1 MQETSSR
8 DEILKNVVGVIEEIN
23 GPIAIVKDVRNLK
36 MMEVV
41 KVSKHLLI
49 GEVISLNGEKAIV
62 QIYENTSGVRP
73 GDYVYGT
80 GEPLSV
86 ELGPGLLSKIY
97 DGIQRPLDEIY
108 EYGIFIPRGIDLPPL
123 NRGRKW
129 SFKPL
134 VKEGDILH
142 GGAIIGEVP
151 ETSRIIHR
159 ILVPPDKAGKVVF
172 IASEG
177 EYKVDDVICVLE
189 DPVRGRQELKMYH
202 KWPVKI
208 PRPINNKYIPSEAMF
223 TGQRVIDFLF
233 PISRGGT
240 ASIPGGFGTGKTV
253 IQHQLARWSDAD
265 IIIYVGCGE
274 RGNEITEVLED
285 FPKLVDPKTGKPLM
299 ERTVIIANTSNM
311 PVTAREASI
320 YTGITIGEYFRD
332 MGYNV
337 ALMADSTSRW
347 AEALRELSGRLEEM
361 PAEESF
367 PAYLGSR
374 LAAFYERAGYVETLS
389 KQKGSL
395 TIIGAVSPAGG
406 DFSEPVTQN
415 TKRFTKCFWA
425 LDKSLASQRHFPSI
439 NWMLSYSFYVDT
451 VSEWWSK
458 IDPEYKKIRQRIM
471 DLLIREDRLLK
482 IVKIIGLD
490 ALPQSERLILEICR
504 VIRIGFLQQVAYD
517 KIDSYCSPQ
526 KQIKMAKLILKLYD
540 LTHDLVVNY
549 RVPVSEIQNLKSI
562 SEIMRIKIEV
572 PNDQLEKIDEIEKLL
587 VSEVETI
594 RERYS

>member
-1 MQETSSR
+1 MAENVK
-8 DEILKNVVGVIEEIN
+8 DKVKENVVGVIEEIN
-23 GPIAIVKDVRNLK
+23 GPIAIVKDVKNLK

-41 KVSKHLLI
+41 KVSQHLLI
-49 GEVISLNGEKAIV
+49 GEVISLSGDKAII
-62 QIYENTSGVRP
+62 QIYENTSGVKP

-86 ELGPGLLSKIY
+86 ELGPGILSKIY

-108 EYGIFIPRGIDLPPL
+108 EYGIFIPRGIDLPAL
-123 NRGRKW
+123 NRLKKW
-129 SFKPL
+129 HFKPI

-151 ETSRIIHR
+151 ETTRIVHK
-159 ILVPPDKAGKVVF
+159 ILVPPDRAGKVIY
-172 IASEG
+172 IAQEG
-177 EYKVDDVICVLE
+177 EYYVEDTICVLE

-208 PRPINNKYIPSEAMF
+208 PRPINEKYIPSEAMF

-233 PISRGGT
+233 PIARGGT

-253 IQHQLARWSDAD
+253 TQHQLSRWSDAD

-361 PAEESF
+361 PAEEGF

-374 LAAFYERAGYVETLS
+374 LAAFYERAGFVNTLS
-389 KQKGSL
+389 GNKGSL
-395 TIIGAVSPAGG
+395 TVIGAVSPAGG

-439 NWMLSYSFYVDT
+439 NWMQSYSFYIDMVA
-451 VSEWWSK
+451 EWWNK
-458 IDPEYKKIRQRIM
+458 VDPEYKQIRQRIM
-471 DLLIREDRLLK
+471 DILIKEDRLQK
-482 IVKIIGLD
+482 IVKIVGLD
-490 ALPQSERLILEICR
+490 AIPQSEKLVLEIAR
-504 VIRIGFLQQVAYD
+504 VIRLGFLQQIAYD
-517 KIDSYCSPQ
+517 PIDSYCSPE
-526 KQIKMAKLILKLYD
+526 KQVKMARIILKLYD
-540 LTHDLVVNY
+540 LTHDLVVSY
-549 RVPVSEIQNLKSI
+549 KVPVSEIQNMKSI
-562 SEIMRIKIEV
+562 AEIMRIKIEI
-572 PNDQLEKIDEIEKLL
+572 PNNELDKIDQIESRL
-587 VSEVETI
+587 VKEVEEI
-594 RERYS
+594 KQRYS

>member
-1 MQETSSR
+1 MAENVK
-8 DEILKNVVGVIEEIN
+8 DKVKENVVGVIEEIN
-23 GPIAIVKDVRNLK
+23 GPIAIVKDVKNLK

-41 KVSKHLLI
+41 KVSQHLLI
-49 GEVISLNGEKAIV
+49 GEVISLSGDKAII
-62 QIYENTSGVRP
+62 QIYENTSGVKP

-86 ELGPGLLSKIY
+86 ELGPGILSKIY

-108 EYGIFIPRGIDLPPL
+108 EYGIFIPRGIDLPAL
-123 NRGRKW
+123 NRLKKW
-129 SFKPL
+129 HFKPI

-151 ETSRIIHR
+151 ETTRIVHK
-159 ILVPPDKAGKVVF
+159 ILVPPDRAGKVIY
-172 IASEG
+172 IAQEG
-177 EYKVDDVICVLE
+177 EYYVEDTICVLE

-208 PRPINNKYIPSEAMF
+208 PRPINEKYIPSEAMF

-233 PISRGGT
+233 PIARGGT

-253 IQHQLARWSDAD
+253 TQHQLSRWSDAD

-361 PAEESF
+361 PAEEGF

-374 LAAFYERAGYVETLS
+374 LAAFYERAGFVNTLS
-389 KQKGSL
+389 GNKGSL
-395 TIIGAVSPAGG
+395 TVIGAVSPAGG

-439 NWMLSYSFYVDT
+439 NWMQSYSFYIDMVA
-451 VSEWWSK
+451 EWWNK
-458 IDPEYKKIRQRIM
+458 VDPEYKQIRQRIM
-471 DLLIREDRLLK
+471 DILIKEDRLQK
-482 IVKIIGLD
+482 IVKIVGLD
-490 ALPQSERLILEICR
+490 AIPQSEKLVLEIAR
-504 VIRIGFLQQVAYD
+504 VIRLGFLQQIAYD
-517 KIDSYCSPQ
+517 PIDSYCSPE
-526 KQIKMAKLILKLYD
+526 KQVKMARIILKLYD
-540 LTHDLVVNY
+540 LTHDLVVSY
-549 RVPVSEIQNLKSI
+549 KVPVNEIQNMKSI
-562 SEIMRIKIEV
+562 AEIMRIKIEI
-572 PNDQLEKIDEIEKLL
+572 PNNELDKIDQIESRL
-587 VSEVETI
+587 VKEVEEI
-594 RERYS
+594 KQRYS

>member
-1 MQETSSR
+1 MSEVIVSK
-8 DEILKNVVGVIEEIN
+8 ILENVVGVIEEIN

-41 KVSKHLLI
+41 KVSKELLI
-49 GEVISLNGEKAIV
+49 GEVISLSGDKAIV
-62 QIYENTSGVRP
+62 QIYENTSGVKP
-73 GDYVYGT
+73 GDFVYGT

-108 EYGIFIPRGIDLPPL
+108 EYGIFIPRGVDLPSL
-123 NRGRKW
+123 NRERKW
-129 SFKPL
+129 SFKPC
-134 VKEGDILH
+134 VSEGDILR

-151 ETSRIIHR
+151 ETSRIVHR
-159 ILVPPDKAGKVVF
+159 IIVPPDKAGKVVF
-172 IASEG
+172 IAKEG
-177 EYKVDDVICVLE
+177 EYRVDDIVCVLD
-189 DPVRGRQELKMYH
+189 DPVLGRQELKMYH
-202 KWPVKI
+202 KWPVKVA
-208 PRPINNKYIPSEAMF
+208 RPFNSKYIPSEAMF

-233 PISRGGT
+233 PIARGGT

-253 IQHQLARWSDAD
+253 TQHQLARWSDAD

-361 PAEESF
+361 PAEEGF

-374 LAAFYERAGYVETLS
+374 LAAFYERAGFVETLNNL
-389 KQKGSL
+389 KGSL

-439 NWMLSYSFYVDT
+439 NWMQSYSFYVDT
-451 VSEWWSK
+451 VAEWWSK
-458 IDPEYKKIRQRIM
+458 VDPDYKNVRQRIM
-471 DLLIREDRLLK
+471 DILIREDRLQK
-482 IVKIIGLD
+482 IVKIVGLD
-490 ALPQSERLILEICR
+490 ALPQSERLILEIAR
-504 VIRIGFLQQVAYD
+504 VIKVGFLQQVAYD

-526 KQIKMAKLILKLYD
+526 KQIKMAKLILTLYD
-540 LTHDLVVNY
+540 LTHELVVNY
-549 RVPVSEIQNLKSI
+549 KVPVSEIQNMKVI
-562 SEIMRIKIEV
+562 SEIMRMKIEV
-572 PNDQLEKIDEIEKLL
+572 PNDQIEIIDEIEKNL
-587 VSEVETI
+587 VREVESMK
-594 RERYS
+594 EKYS

>member
-1 MQETSSR
+1 MPESVKS
-8 DEILKNVVGVIEEIN
+8 DVKGNVVGVIEEIN
-23 GPIAIVKDVRNLK
+23 GPIAIVKEVRNLK

-49 GEVISLNGEKAIV
+49 GEVISLTEDKAVI
-62 QIYENTSGVRP
+62 QIYENTSGVKP

-86 ELGPGLLSKIY
+86 ELGPGMLAKIY

-108 EYGIFIPRGIDLPPL
+108 EYGIFIPRGVDLPPL
-123 NRGRKW
+123 NRKRTW
-129 SFKPL
+129 HFKPL

-151 ETSRIIHR
+151 ETSRITHR
-159 ILVPPDKAGKVVF
+159 ILVPPDKAGKVVY
-172 IASEG
+172 IADEG
-177 EYKVDDVICVLE
+177 DYRVEDIICVLE
-189 DPVRGRQELKMYH
+189 DPVSGKHELKMYH
-202 KWPVKI
+202 KWPVKVA
-208 PRPINNKYIPSEAMF
+208 RPVNYKYIPQEPMF

-233 PISRGGT
+233 PIARGGT

-253 IQHQLARWSDAD
+253 TQHQLARWSDAD

-285 FPKLVDPKTGKPLM
+285 FPKLVDPTTGKPLM

-361 PAEESF
+361 PAEEGF

-374 LAAFYERAGYVETLS
+374 LAAFYERAGFVETLS
-389 KQKGSL
+389 HRKGSL
-395 TIIGAVSPAGG
+395 SIIGAVSPAGG

-439 NWMLSYSFYVDT
+439 NWMQSYSFYIDT
-451 VSEWWSK
+451 VGEWWSQ
-458 IDPEYKKIRQRIM
+458 IDPDYKEVRQKIM
-471 DLLIREDRLLK
+471 DILIREDRLQK

-490 ALPQSERLILEICR
+490 ALPQSERLVLEIAR
-504 VIRIGFLQQVAYD
+504 VIRVGFLQQFAYD
-517 KIDSYCSPQ
+517 KIDSYCSPK
-526 KQIKMAKLILKLYD
+526 KQIRMAKLILKLYD

-549 RVPVSEIQNLKSI
+549 RVPVSEIQNMKSI
-562 SEIMRIKIEV
+562 SEIMRVKIEI
-572 PNDQLEKIDEIEKLL
+572 PNDQVEKIDEVEKML
-587 VSEVETI
+587 VDEVEAM

>member
-1 MQETSSR
+1 MAENVK
-8 DEILKNVVGVIEEIN
+8 DKVKENVVGVIEEIN
-23 GPIAIVKDVRNLK
+23 GPIAIVKDVKNLK

-41 KVSKHLLI
+41 KVSQHLLI
-49 GEVISLNGEKAIV
+49 GEVISLSGDKAII
-62 QIYENTSGVRP
+62 QIYENTSGVKP

-86 ELGPGLLSKIY
+86 ELGPGILSKIY

-108 EYGIFIPRGIDLPPL
+108 EYGIFIPRGIDLPAL
-123 NRGRKW
+123 NRLKKW
-129 SFKPL
+129 HFKPI

-151 ETSRIIHR
+151 ETTRIVHK
-159 ILVPPDKAGKVVF
+159 ILVPPDRAGKVIY
-172 IASEG
+172 IAQEG
-177 EYKVDDVICVLE
+177 EYYVEDTICVLE
-189 DPVRGRQELKMYH
+189 DPVRGKQELKMYH

-208 PRPINNKYIPSEAMF
+208 PRPINEKYIPSEAMF

-233 PISRGGT
+233 PIARGGT

-253 IQHQLARWSDAD
+253 TQHQLSRWSDAD

-361 PAEESF
+361 PAEEGF

-374 LAAFYERAGYVETLS
+374 LAAFYERAGFVNTLS
-389 KQKGSL
+389 GNKGSL
-395 TIIGAVSPAGG
+395 TVIGAVSPAGG

-439 NWMLSYSFYVDT
+439 NWMQSYSFYIDMVA
-451 VSEWWSK
+451 EWWNK
-458 IDPEYKKIRQRIM
+458 VDPEYKQIRQRIM
-471 DLLIREDRLLK
+471 DILIKEDRLQK
-482 IVKIIGLD
+482 IVKIVGLD
-490 ALPQSERLILEICR
+490 AIPQSEKLVLEIAR
-504 VIRIGFLQQVAYD
+504 VIRLGFLQQIAYD
-517 KIDSYCSPQ
+517 PIDSYCSPE
-526 KQIKMAKLILKLYD
+526 KQVKMARIILKLYD
-540 LTHDLVVNY
+540 LTHDLVVSY
-549 RVPVSEIQNLKSI
+549 KVPVSEIQNMKSI
-562 SEIMRIKIEV
+562 AEIMRIKIEI
-572 PNDQLEKIDEIEKLL
+572 PNNELDKIDQIESRL
-587 VSEVETI
+587 VKEVEEI
-594 RERYS
+594 KQRYS

>member
-1 MQETSSR
+1 MAENVK
-8 DEILKNVVGVIEEIN
+8 DKVKENVVGVIEEIN
-23 GPIAIVKDVRNLK
+23 GPIAIVKDVKNLK

-41 KVSKHLLI
+41 KVSQHLLI
-49 GEVISLNGEKAIV
+49 GEVISLSGDKAII
-62 QIYENTSGVRP
+62 QIYENTSGVKP

-86 ELGPGLLSKIY
+86 ELGPGILSKIY

-108 EYGIFIPRGIDLPPL
+108 EYGIFIPRGIDLPAL
-123 NRGRKW
+123 NRLKKW
-129 SFKPL
+129 HFKPI

-151 ETSRIIHR
+151 ETTRIVHK
-159 ILVPPDKAGKVVF
+159 ILVPPDRAGKVIY
-172 IASEG
+172 IAQEG
-177 EYKVDDVICVLE
+177 EYYVEDTICVLE

-208 PRPINNKYIPSEAMF
+208 PRPINEKYIPSEAMF

-233 PISRGGT
+233 PIARGGT

-253 IQHQLARWSDAD
+253 TQHQLSRWSDAD

-361 PAEESF
+361 PAEEGF

-374 LAAFYERAGYVETLS
+374 LAAFYERAGFVNTLS
-389 KQKGSL
+389 GNKGSL
-395 TIIGAVSPAGG
+395 TVIGAVSPAGG

-439 NWMLSYSFYVDT
+439 NWMQSYSFYIDMVA
-451 VSEWWSK
+451 EWWSK
-458 IDPEYKKIRQRIM
+458 VDPEYKQIRQRIM
-471 DLLIREDRLLK
+471 DILIKEDRLQK
-482 IVKIIGLD
+482 IVKIVGLD
-490 ALPQSERLILEICR
+490 AIPQSEKLVLEIAR
-504 VIRIGFLQQVAYD
+504 VIRLGFLQQIAYD
-517 KIDSYCSPQ
+517 PIDSYCSPE
-526 KQIKMAKLILKLYD
+526 KQVKMARIILKLYD
-540 LTHDLVVNY
+540 LTHDLVVSY
-549 RVPVSEIQNLKSI
+549 KVPVSEIQNMKSI
-562 SEIMRIKIEV
+562 AEIMRIKIEI
-572 PNDQLEKIDEIEKLL
+572 PNNELDKIDQIESRL
-587 VSEVETI
+587 VKEVEEI
-594 RERYS
+594 KQRYS

>member
-1 MQETSSR
+1 MSQVVST
-8 DEILKNVVGVIEEIN
+8 DITQNIVGVIEEIN
-23 GPIAIVKDVRNLK
+23 GPIAVVRDVRNLK

-49 GEVISLNGEKAIV
+49 GEVISVSGEKATI
-62 QIYENTSGVRP
+62 QIYENTAGVRP

-86 ELGPGLLSKIY
+86 ELGPGLISKIY

-108 EYGIFIPRGIDLPPL
+108 EYGIFIPRGVDLPSL
-123 NRGRKW
+123 NRERRW
-129 SFKPL
+129 YFKPL
-134 VKEGDILH
+134 VRERESLR
-142 GGAIIGEVP
+142 GGSVIGEVA
-151 ETSRIIHR
+151 ETTRISHK
-159 ILVPPDKAGKVVF
+159 ILVPPDKAGTVIY
-172 IASEG
+172 IANEG
-177 EYKVDDVICVLE
+177 EYKVDDVICILE

-208 PRPINNKYIPSEAMF
+208 PRPINNKYIPNEAMF

-233 PISRGGT
+233 PIARGGT

-253 IQHQLARWSDAD
+253 TQHQLARWSDAD

-285 FPKLVDPKTGKPLM
+285 FPKLVDPKTGRPLM

-361 PAEESF
+361 PAEEGF

-374 LAAFYERAGYVETLS
+374 LAAFYERAGFVETLNGDR
-389 KQKGSL
+389 GSL

-439 NWMLSYSFYVDT
+439 NWMLSYSFYVDM
-451 VSEWWSK
+451 VSEWWNK
-458 IDPEYKKIRQRIM
+458 IDPDYKEVRQKIM
-471 DLLIREDRLLK
+471 DLLIREDRLQK
-482 IVKIIGLD
+482 IVKIVGLD
-490 ALPQSERLILEICR
+490 ALPQSERLVLEVSRIIR
-504 VIRIGFLQQVAYD
+504 VGFLQQVAYD
-517 KIDSYCSPQ
+517 KVDSYCSPQ
-526 KQIKMAKLILKLYD
+526 KQIKMAKLILKFYD
-540 LTHDLVVNY
+540 LAHDLVVNY
-549 RVPVSEIQNLKSI
+549 RVPVSEIQNLKSV
-562 SEIMRIKIEV
+562 SEIIRIKIEI
-572 PNDQLEKIDEIEKLL
+572 PNDQLEKIDEIEKNLI
-587 VSEVETI
+587 SEIEKLKD
-594 RERYS
+594 RYS

>member
-1 MQETSSR
+1 MQETSVR

-23 GPIAIVKDVRNLK
+23 GPLAIVKDVRNLK

-62 QIYENTSGVRP
+62 QIYENTSGVKP

-108 EYGIFIPRGIDLPPL
+108 EYGIFIPRGIDLPSL
-123 NRGRKW
+123 NRMRRW
-129 SFKPL
+129 NFKPL
-134 VKEGDILH
+134 VKEGDFLH

-151 ETSRIIHR
+151 ETSRIVHK

-172 IASEG
+172 IANEG
-177 EYKVDDVICVLE
+177 EYSVEDVICILE
-189 DPVRGRQELKMYH
+189 DPIRGRQELKMYH

-208 PRPINNKYIPSEAMF
+208 PRPINTKYIPSEAMF

-233 PISRGGT
+233 PIARGGT

-253 IQHQLARWSDAD
+253 TQHQLARWSDAD
-265 IIIYVGCGE
+265 IIVYVGCGE

-439 NWMLSYSFYVDT
+439 NWMLSYSFYVDM

-458 IDPEYKKIRQRIM
+458 IDPEYKDVRQRIM
-471 DLLIREDRLLK
+471 DLLIREDRLQK

-517 KIDSYCSPQ
+517 KVDSYCSPQ

>member
-1 MQETSSR
+1 MVETTES
-8 DEILKNVVGVIEEIN
+8 KVVGNVAGIIEEIN
-23 GPIAIVKDVRNLK
+23 GPIAIVRDVKNLK

-41 KVSKHLLI
+41 RVSKYLLI
-49 GEVISLNGEKAIV
+49 GEVISLNENKAIV
-62 QIYENTSGVRP
+62 QIYENTSGVKP
-73 GDYVYGT
+73 GDFVYGT

-108 EYGIFIPRGIDLPPL
+108 EYGIFIPRGIDLPAL
-123 NRGRKW
+123 NREKRW
-129 SFKPL
+129 HFKPI

-142 GGAIIGEVP
+142 GGMVIGEVP
-151 ETSRIIHR
+151 ETTRIIHKV
-159 ILVPPDKAGKVVF
+159 LVPPDKSGKVVY

-177 EYKVDDVICVLE
+177 EYKVSDVICVLE
-189 DPVRGRQELKMYH
+189 DPVVGKQELKMYH

-223 TGQRVIDFLF
+223 TGQRVIDFFF
-233 PISRGGT
+233 PIARGGT

-253 IQHQLARWSDAD
+253 TQHQLARWSDAD
-265 IIIYVGCGE
+265 IIVYVGCGE
-274 RGNEITEVLED
+274 RGNELTEVLED
-285 FPKLVDPKTGKPLM
+285 FPKLVDPKTGRPLM
-299 ERTVIIANTSNM
+299 ERTVIIGNTSNM

-361 PAEESF
+361 PAEEGF

-374 LAAFYERAGYVETLS
+374 LAAFYERAGFVETLEHS
-389 KQKGSL
+389 KGSL

-439 NWMLSYSFYVDT
+439 NWMTSYSFYVDT
-451 VSEWWSK
+451 VTEWWSK
-458 IDPEYKKIRQRIM
+458 IDPDYKEIRQKMM
-471 DLLIREDRLLK
+471 DLLIREDRLQK

-490 ALPQSERLILEICR
+490 ALPQSERLILEIAR
-504 VIRIGFLQQVAYD
+504 VIKVGFLQQTAYD
-517 KIDSYCSPQ
+517 KIDSYCSPE
-526 KQIKMAKLILKLYD
+526 KQIKMAKIMLKLYE
-540 LTHDLVVNY
+540 LTHDLVVNF
-549 RVPVSEIQNLKSI
+549 RVPVSEIQNMKSI
-562 SEIMRIKIEV
+562 SEIIRIKIEV
-572 PNDQLEKIDEIEKLL
+572 PNEEVEKIDEIEKNL
-587 VSEVETI
+587 VTEYEMI
-594 RERYS
+594 RDRYS

>member
-1 MQETSSR
+1 MAEAT
-8 DEILKNVVGVIEEIN
+8 LKENLEKNIVGVIEEIN
-23 GPIAIVKDVRNLK
+23 GPLALVKDVKNLK

-41 KVSKHLLI
+41 KVSKYLLI
-49 GEVISLNGEKAIV
+49 GEVISLSGDTAIV
-62 QIYENTSGVRP
+62 QIYENTAGVKP

-97 DGIQRPLDEIY
+97 DGIQRPLDELF
-108 EYGIFIPRGIDLPPL
+108 EYGIFIPRGIDLPAL
-123 NRGRKW
+123 NRSTKW
-129 SFKPL
+129 GFKPL
-134 VKEGDILH
+134 IKEGDLLK
-142 GGAIIGEVP
+142 GGSIIGEVQ
-151 ETSRIIHR
+151 ETSRIVHR
-159 ILVPPDKAGKVVF
+159 ILVPPDKAGKVVY
-172 IASEG
+172 IAKEG
-177 EYKVDDVICVLE
+177 EYTVEDVICVIE

-208 PRPINNKYIPSEAMF
+208 PRPISDKYIPSEPMF

-233 PISRGGT
+233 PIARGGT
-240 ASIPGGFGTGKTV
+240 AAIPGGFGTGKTV
-253 IQHQLARWSDAD
+253 TQHQLSKWSDAD

-285 FPKLVDPKTGKPLM
+285 FPHLIDPKTGKPLM

-361 PAEESF
+361 PAEEGF

-374 LAAFYERAGYVETLS
+374 LAAFYERAGSVEVLCN
-389 KQKGSL
+389 KKGSL

-425 LDKSLASQRHFPSI
+425 LDKKLASQRHFPSI
-439 NWMLSYSFYVDT
+439 NWMQSYSFYVEM
-451 VSEWWSK
+451 VEKWWEK
-458 IDPEYKKIRQRIM
+458 FDPEYKDVRQRIM
-471 DLLIREDRLLK
+471 DLLVKEDKLQK
-482 IVKIIGLD
+482 IVKIVGLEV
-490 ALPQSERLILEICR
+490 LPQSERLLLEVAR
-504 VIRIGFLQQVAYD
+504 VIKEGFLQQIAYD
-517 KIDSYCSPQ
+517 PIDSYSSPE
-526 KQIKMAKLILKLYD
+526 KQILMAKLILKFYD

-549 RVPVSEIQNLKSI
+549 KVPVSVIQQMKI
-562 SEIMRIKIEV
+562 IPKIIRVKIEI
-572 PNDQLEKIDEIEKLL
+572 PNDQLDRIKDIETALEK
-587 VSEVETI
+587 EVTEL

>member
-1 MQETSSR
+1 MEKVKDR
-8 DEILKNVVGVIEEIN
+8 IRENVVGIIEEIN
-23 GPIAIVKDVRNLK
+23 GPIAIVKGVRNLK

-41 KVSKHLLI
+41 KVSQDLLI
-49 GEVISLNGEKAIV
+49 GEVISLSEEKATI
-62 QIYENTSGVRP
+62 QIYENTSGVKP

-86 ELGPGLLSKIY
+86 ELGPGILSKIY

-108 EYGIFIPRGIDLPPL
+108 EYGIFIPRGIDLPAL
-123 NRGRKW
+123 NRSRKW
-129 SFKPL
+129 HFKPV
-134 VKEGDILH
+134 VKEGDLVY
-142 GGAIIGEVP
+142 GGTIIGEVP
-151 ETSRIIHR
+151 ETTRIVHK
-159 ILVPPDKAGKVVF
+159 ILVPPSNAGKVIY
-172 IASEG
+172 IAKEG
-177 EYKVDDVICVLE
+177 EYSVEDVICVLD
-189 DPVRGRQELKMYH
+189 DPVRGKQELKMYH

-208 PRPINNKYIPSEAMF
+208 PRPINEKYIPSEAMF

-233 PISRGGT
+233 PIARGGT

-253 IQHQLARWSDAD
+253 TQHQLSRWSDAD

-361 PAEESF
+361 PAEEGF

-374 LAAFYERAGYVETLS
+374 LAAFYERAGFVNTLS
-389 KQKGSL
+389 GNKGSL
-395 TIIGAVSPAGG
+395 TVIGAVSPAGG

-439 NWMLSYSFYVDT
+439 NWMQSYSFYVDM
-451 VSEWWSK
+451 VAEWWNK
-458 IDPEYKKIRQRIM
+458 IDPEYKELRQRIM
-471 DLLIREDRLLK
+471 DILIREDRLQK
-482 IVKIIGLD
+482 IVKIVGLD
-490 ALPQSERLILEICR
+490 AIPQSEKLILEIAR
-504 VIRIGFLQQVAYD
+504 VIRLGFLQQVAYD
-517 KIDSYCSPQ
+517 PIDSYCSPE
-526 KQIKMAKLILKLYD
+526 KQLKMARIILKLYE

-549 RVPVSEIQNLKSI
+549 RVPVSEIQSMKSI
-562 SEIMRIKIEV
+562 SEIMRIKIEI
-572 PNDQLEKIDEIEKLL
+572 PNNELDKINEIETRL
-587 VSEVETI
+587 VKEVEEI
-594 RERYS
+594 RQRYS